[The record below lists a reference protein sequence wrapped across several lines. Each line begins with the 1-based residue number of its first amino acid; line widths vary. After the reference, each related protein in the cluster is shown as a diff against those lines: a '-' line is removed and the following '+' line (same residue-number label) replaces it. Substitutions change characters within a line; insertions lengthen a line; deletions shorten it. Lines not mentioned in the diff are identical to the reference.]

1 MSKPATNPTVI
12 DFKHLQ
18 RNLWTRKYLTS
29 ILDFDGETVAP
40 PLGATARAEAMGV
53 LAEEE
58 HALTCSQA
66 AQDMVAELTRA
77 AEAGELDE
85 QTATELAVFARDQRE
100 ALALP
105 ADEVASWARLTSE
118 ANAVWHKAKA
128 DNDWATLAPYI
139 DRIVEA
145 LKRQASYLD
154 STRDPYD
161 VWLDQYER
169 GMDTAAY
176 DAFFSQVKETVVPL
190 VHEIAEHDH
199 EELPSFMTAHV
210 PSSVQLQIARD
221 LLELE
226 GIDMEGCALACVEHP
241 FSDGFAPGDVRVT
254 THIYENDAFN
264 NVFSVMHEGGHAIY
278 EANVDPAYAY
288 TCLSSGTSMGIHESQ
303 SRFFEN
309 YIGRNHAF
317 ASPLLDVMRK
327 RVPGV
332 YTDVTP
338 EALWRATN
346 MARPGLIRMDAD
358 ELTYPLHIMLRY
370 DIERMLFAG
379 EAKAADVPALWRSLT
394 KDYLGLEVPDD
405 THGCLQDTH
414 WSGGSFGY
422 FPSYALG
429 SAYGAQYLD
438 AMKRDG
444 VDVDAACAAGD
455 LAPVR
460 TWLREKIWRWGRCKD
475 APELIESACGAPFDA
490 TFYCTYL
497 ERKFRDR
504 YSL

>member
-176 DAFFSQVKETVVPL
+176 DAFFTQVKETVVPL

-226 GIDMEGCALACVEHP
+226 GLDMEGCALACVEHP
-241 FSDGFAPGDVRVT
+241 FSDGFCAGRCARD
-254 THIYENDAFN
+254 
-264 NVFSVMHEGGHAIY
+264 HAH
-278 EANVDPAYAY
+278 
-288 TCLSSGTSMGIHESQ
+288 L
-303 SRFFEN
+303 
-309 YIGRNHAF
+309 
-317 ASPLLDVMRK
+317 RK
-327 RVPGV
+327 RCVQQRV
-332 YTDVTP
+332 
-338 EALWRATN
+338 LC
-346 MARPGLIRMDAD
+346 DA
-358 ELTYPLHIMLRY
+358 
-370 DIERMLFAG
+370 
-379 EAKAADVPALWRSLT
+379 
-394 KDYLGLEVPDD
+394 
-405 THGCLQDTH
+405 
-414 WSGGSFGY
+414 
-422 FPSYALG
+422 
-429 SAYGAQYLD
+429 
-438 AMKRDG
+438 
-444 VDVDAACAAGD
+444 
-455 LAPVR
+455 
-460 TWLREKIWRWGRCKD
+460 
-475 APELIESACGAPFDA
+475 
-490 TFYCTYL
+490 
-497 ERKFRDR
+497 
-504 YSL
+504 